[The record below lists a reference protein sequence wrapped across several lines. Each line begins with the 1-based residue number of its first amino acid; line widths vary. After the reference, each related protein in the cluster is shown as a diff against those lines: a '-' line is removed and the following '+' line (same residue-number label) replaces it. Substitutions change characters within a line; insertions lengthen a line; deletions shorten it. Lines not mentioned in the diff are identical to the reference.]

1 VVEFYLK
8 LKLIFPEPTPVP
20 CVSPGEGTNSVRLFT
35 PRERNALA
43 ESKVHKISRAHGV
56 WVVIS
61 LISKCSCLP
70 EVMKAKIEKIHVRK
84 LGKSFHI
91 RNCKTFFQFLNINI
105 DKN

>member
-1 VVEFYLK
+1 MVEFYHK

-20 CVSPGEGTNSVRLFT
+20 GVSPGEGTNSVRLFT

-43 ESKVHKISRAHGV
+43 ESKVHKISRVHGV

-70 EVMKAKIEKIHVRK
+70 EVMKAKIHVRE